1 MNQMPFQPLPRRIRA
16 LASIFAAAA
25 VIVYSSAHAATV
37 GQPLTPVISVPSST
51 ISNQSLGEPS
61 VSADAS
67 GNFTAGWLPAG
78 SRQRFLL
85 RRFDAAGNPLGDQF
99 RITDQGLETGE
110 TAGTPLF
117 SISTNR
123 RGDRVVAWISPAGAL
138 NASIVA
144 QIFRADGTPRTGPVE
159 VGRTPQRNEGPG
171 IFQNARL
178 QPPSVAINDDGDV
191 MVAWKSDRNST
202 VFADPIWQGFLL
214 IGLFRIEEQVLARGY
229 SIDGVPYGDAQIV
242 DRRVSALPSA
252 TGGSGLRYINDTVQ
266 VSSGPNGTF
275 AVGYRIDRTALTQ
288 GQPSL
293 LSPFRARI
301 LGATARPQGPVLE
314 LGTLLDGQL
323 LVAGPDFRI
332 SSASNGDLMLAWAA
346 ENPASRRGG
355 GLDQTIYLGR
365 YSTLGLPKGLPVR
378 VATRGA
384 PATSLDTNLFIK
396 PIPSGGNV
404 VAWAGGPES
413 AVLPNNG
420 PGVGRGFARYYAADE
435 SPLSPAFVISDT
447 SSQIS
452 IDTDAAGNLVTAS
465 SGSNFDGIFARVFAG
480 P

>member
-1 MNQMPFQPLPRRIRA
+1 MNHMHFQQQLLRRIRA

-25 VIVYSSAHAATV
+25 VIVYPSAHAATV

-51 ISNQSLGEPS
+51 NSNQSSGEPS

-67 GNFTAGWLPAG
+67 GNFTVGWLPAG

-85 RRFDAAGNPLGDQF
+85 RRFDGAGNPLGDQY
-99 RITDQGLETGE
+99 RITDQVLETGE
-110 TAGTPLF
+110 TGGTSLF

-123 RGDRVVAWISPAGAL
+123 RGDQVVAWISPAGAL

-144 QIFRADGTPRTGPVE
+144 QIFRADGTPRTGSFE

-229 SIDGVPYGDAQIV
+229 SIDGVPYGEAQIV
-242 DRRVSALPSA
+242 DRRVSVLPSV
-252 TGGSGLRYINDTVQ
+252 TGGSVLRFINDTVQ

-275 AVGYRIDRTALTQ
+275 AVGYRIDRAALTQ

-301 LGATARPQGPVLE
+301 LGATARPQGPVLV
-314 LGTLLDGQL
+314 LNTVLDGQL
-323 LVAGPDFRI
+323 LVANPDFRI
-332 SSASNGDLMLAWAA
+332 TAAANGDLMLAWAA
-346 ENPASRRGG
+346 ENPAGRGG

-384 PATSLDTNLFIK
+384 PATSLDTNLFIE

-420 PGVGRGFARYYAADE
+420 PGVGRGFARYFAADE

-452 IDTDAAGNLVTAS
+452 VDTDGAGNLITAS